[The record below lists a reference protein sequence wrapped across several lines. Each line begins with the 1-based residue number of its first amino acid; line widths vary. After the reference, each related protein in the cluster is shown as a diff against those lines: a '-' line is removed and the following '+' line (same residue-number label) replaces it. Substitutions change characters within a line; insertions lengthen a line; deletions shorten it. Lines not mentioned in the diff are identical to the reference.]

1 MVGESPAVITR
12 DPRCPTAD
20 NPGRGPFLVSFLV
33 VVLDWVTFFIC
44 SVFREPEER
53 VVELKAGMRLR
64 SATDTTEVIVVKSPT
79 ESIDLRCGG
88 LAFEALDGEAGAPS
102 PIAEGFEGGT
112 QVGKRYADE
121 EAGLEV
127 LCTKGGSASIS
138 IGTEVLAP
146 KGAKAL
152 PASD

>member
-1 MVGESPAVITR
+1 MTT
-12 DPRCPTAD
+12 PTI
-20 NPGRGPFLVSFLV
+20 NE
-33 VVLDWVTFFIC
+33 VT
-44 SVFREPEER
+44 
-53 VVELKAGMRLR
+53 VELKAGTRLR
-64 SATDTTEVIVVKSPT
+64 STTDTTEVIVVKAPGAPV
-79 ESIDLRCGG
+79 DLRCGG
-88 LAFEALDGEAGAPS
+88 LPFAPLDGEPSAPS

-127 LCTKGGSASIS
+127 LCTKGGPASVS
-138 IGTEVLAP
+138 IGDQVLSP